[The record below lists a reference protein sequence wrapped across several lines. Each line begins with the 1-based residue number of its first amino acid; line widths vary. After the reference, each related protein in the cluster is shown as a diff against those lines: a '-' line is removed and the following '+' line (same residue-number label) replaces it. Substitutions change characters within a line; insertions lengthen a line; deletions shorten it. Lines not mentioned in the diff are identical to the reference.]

1 MSVTTTSFSPS
12 NLPGWSLLFARQPEP
27 DLEFTEEELEQTTPL
42 RSTSPL
48 KAPPPKPKKRPLLWI
63 LLAVLVGGGAYVAT
77 EPEMV
82 MDLVGPLLNDTPEP
96 PPPVARKPASAPS
109 QVPSPPPI
117 QTAQPS
123 ESANLAA
130 ADRPTDTVNFSS
142 QPPTAESPAPA
153 ASAPPAQPAAASP
166 AQPATATPP
175 SAPQAALATPSHTP
189 PLFEEG
195 QRVALLP
202 NPEAPREKV
211 ALLRDAAGTSRGPAV
226 PPGTVFTIL
235 DGELQDEGWVYYV
248 RSDYGTTGWLREKQ
262 LRAKR

>member
-1 MSVTTTSFSPS
+1 MAVTTSPFPLS
-12 NLPGWSLLFARQPEP
+12 HLPGWNLLFARQPEP

-63 LLAVLVGGGAYVAT
+63 LLVVLVGGGAYVAT

-82 MDLVGPLLNDTPEP
+82 MDLIGPLFNDTPEP

-109 QVPSPPPI
+109 QVPSPPATPST

-123 ESANLAA
+123 ESADLPA
-130 ADRPTDTVNFSS
+130 ADRAAETASSSS
-142 QPPTAESPAPA
+142 QPPTGESPAPA
-153 ASAPPAQPAAASP
+153 ASTPAAQPAAA
-166 AQPATATPP
+166 TPP
-175 SAPQAALATPSHTP
+175 STPQATPATPDHAP

-211 ALLRDAAGTSRGPAV
+211 ALMRDAAGTSRGPAV

-235 DGELQDEGWVYYV
+235 DGELQDDGWVYYV